1 MFQQISYLS
10 ANSDPKVILKG
21 AIFASVLSS
30 ALYCGAGLAQQQSGS
45 QQGRSQA
52 KSNTPSPPRTAVAD
66 SRKMELE
73 ERRRLRQEIQRH
85 GPNYRVKDSGAGTSA
100 AAAASLSSQSPP
112 ILPVPP
118 PVALPAG
125 ANPGLAIPNSAL
137 SPNFPGP
144 APAAASMLPYA
155 MPRGS
160 TMTNEERQQL
170 RQQIREERRRGAFPT
185 PSEVDR

>member
-1 MFQQISYLS
+1 
-10 ANSDPKVILKG
+10 
-21 AIFASVLSS
+21 
-30 ALYCGAGLAQQQSGS
+30 
-45 QQGRSQA
+45 
-52 KSNTPSPPRTAVAD
+52 
-66 SRKMELE
+66 MELE

-85 GPNYRVKDSGAGTSA
+85 GPNYRVRDNLPGSSSA
-100 AAAASLSSQSPP
+100 AAASPASQGTP

-118 PVALPAG
+118 PVALPG
-125 ANPGLAIPNSAL
+125 NANTGLGLSGPAL

-160 TMTNEERQQL
+160 AMTNEERQQL